1 MMEEWWNK
9 EYGMIAK
16 TEIYKDQLL
25 SVVESSQIF
34 LRFGVRE
41 MFEYC
46 GKNRT
51 PVHVLSAG
59 IGNFIEIIMQGLGVS
74 CDIRSNFFNFDENAK
89 IRGFNVPL
97 IHSANKSKSVED
109 LEYEAVVV
117 IGDMPSVILK

>member
-1 MMEEWWNK
+1 
-9 EYGMIAK
+9 MIAK
-16 TEIYKDQLL
+16 TEVYKDQLL
-25 SVVESSQIF
+25 SVVERSEIL

-46 GKNRT
+46 GQTNT

-59 IGNFIEIIMQGLGVS
+59 IGNFIEIIMQGLGIK
-74 CDIRSNFFNFDENAK
+74 CDIRSNFFTFDENSK
-89 IRGFNVPL
+89 IHGFNVPL

-117 IGDMPSVILK
+117 IGDMPSVSFI